1 MQHRLEVKAEKIH
14 AIMGLDGPG
23 KSTLAHALAGRTGCE
38 VSAGE
43 REVVFR
49 GGRRRV

>member
-1 MQHRLEVKAEKIH
+1 MQHRLEVKAEEVH
-14 AIMGLDGPG
+14 AIMDLYGSG
-23 KSTLAHALAGRTGCE
+23 KSTLAHALAGRPGCE

-43 REVVFR
+43 GEVVFR